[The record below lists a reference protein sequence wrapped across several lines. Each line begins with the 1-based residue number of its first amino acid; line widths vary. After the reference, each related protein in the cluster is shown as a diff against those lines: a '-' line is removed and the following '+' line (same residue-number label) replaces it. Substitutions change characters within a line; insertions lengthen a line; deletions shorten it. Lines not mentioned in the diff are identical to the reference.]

1 MARLFRIVLVML
13 LVVGSTPAIYA
24 QESRTVKKTAKAPF
38 NPENPA
44 EPDNGYVEPIV
55 YYKVTISSN
64 PTSVA
69 YVSSG
74 GEFTSGTSKY
84 VYTSSRNSKYVFSHW
99 TLNGEFY
106 SERTSFYYTVE
117 TGDANFVAHYN
128 FVPSSPTEPDPAPEI
143 KVSPLYL
150 TSNVEGAC
158 RFNQASGNEY
168 EEDTWVEL
176 EAYVAKG
183 YKFEGWYSGTTLIS
197 SNTRFNYLMPGNVV
211 TLTAKVTKTVFN
223 PSNPSEPNS
232 SQISI
237 KDVTSLIVN
246 PSFDGGKYGC
256 DNGTGNGNLYS
267 PEGWQVTYTKAD
279 WGWKNFQPVKDG
291 KGQDGA
297 QYFEFWG
304 ATYHALDM
312 SQEVYLPAGTY
323 VLTAAMRTA
332 LADQVT
338 NQHIYMKV
346 GDEEFVSPVL
356 GAPIGDYW
364 NAVNAWQTLT
374 VTLNLNADGWVT
386 IGAKSTGGANSAGWF
401 QIDNFRLMHLE
412 IEEEKLLGDVNKDG
426 VVNVFDIIAVVN
438 YSLGDSDENLSL
450 YDLNGDGAVN
460 VFDII
465 KVVNIS
471 LE

>member
-117 TGDANFVAHYN
+117 TSDANFVAHYN

-150 TSNVEGAC
+150 ATNIEGGC
-158 RFNQASGNEY
+158 SFNQASGNEY

-211 TLTAKVTKTVFN
+211 TLTAKVTKRVFN
-223 PSNPSEPNS
+223 PSSPDEPNG
-232 SQISI
+232 SQ
-237 KDVTSLIVN
+237 
-246 PSFDGGKYGC
+246 
-256 DNGTGNGNLYS
+256 DNVQTT
-267 PEGWQVTYTKAD
+267 QV
-279 WGWKNFQPVKDG
+279 
-291 KGQDGA
+291 
-297 QYFEFWG
+297 
-304 ATYHALDM
+304 
-312 SQEVYLPAGTY
+312 
-323 VLTAAMRTA
+323 
-332 LADQVT
+332 
-338 NQHIYMKV
+338 
-346 GDEEFVSPVL
+346 
-356 GAPIGDYW
+356 
-364 NAVNAWQTLT
+364 
-374 VTLNLNADGWVT
+374 
-386 IGAKSTGGANSAGWF
+386 
-401 QIDNFRLMHLE
+401 
-412 IEEEKLLGDVNKDG
+412 GDVNKDG